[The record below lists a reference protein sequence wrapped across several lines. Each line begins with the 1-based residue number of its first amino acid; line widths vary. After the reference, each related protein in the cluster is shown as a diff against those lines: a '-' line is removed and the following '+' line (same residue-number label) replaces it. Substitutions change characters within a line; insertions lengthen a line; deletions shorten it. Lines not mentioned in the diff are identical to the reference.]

1 MQYIITAHH
10 PTPHSPGICYK
21 CNKLLQYL
29 IEHVTNV
36 TNVTRFY
43 NTLLS
48 CSIMCSNT
56 DALYQDSQRP
66 ILGALPKDALQCP
79 WGLPTSAATLEYKL
93 YQDIKNNQNIQ
104 NTKYSNKL
112 TCKYSYKYKYKIQLQ
127 IHIQKTV
134 TNTHTKYS
142 YKYTHKIQSLWGP
155 RNFASQIIH

>member
-1 MQYIITAHH
+1 MAHH
-10 PTPHSPGICYK
+10 ATRTPQG
-21 CNKLLQYL
+21 YL
-29 IEHVTNV
+29 

-142 YKYTHKIQSLWGP
+142 YK
-155 RNFASQIIH
+155 

>member
-43 NTLLS
+43 NTLLLS
-48 CSIMCSNT
+48 CSIMRSNT

-79 WGLPTSAATLEYKL
+79 WGPATSAATLEYKL
-93 YQDIKNNQNIQ
+93 YLGIKNNQNIL
-104 NTKYSNKL
+104 NTRYSYKL
-112 TCKYSYKYKYKIQLQ
+112 TYKYSYTYTYKIQ
-127 IHIQKTV
+127 
-134 TNTHTKYS
+134 YFS
-142 YKYTHKIQSLWGP
+142 RP
-155 RNFASQIIH
+155 RNLGSQKIHGEYMLIQIS